1 MEIFN
6 SASVHKTFI
15 YVLGLPKVW
24 VTQDFGYGRAAGVVS
39 VRRNQELPP
48 CRTKPASAGSRRY
61 PLLTSAE
68 LGNTGDTS
76 VITYIRKGKKHCAAA
91 VREE

>member
-1 MEIFN
+1 M
-6 SASVHKTFI
+6 S
-15 YVLGLPKVW
+15 W
-24 VTQDFGYGRAAGVVS
+24 VYPRFGFTQDFGHGRAAGVVS

-48 CRTKPASAGSRRY
+48 CRTKPASAASRRN

-68 LGNTGDTS
+68 LSNTGDTS
-76 VITYIRKGKKHCAAA
+76 VITFVRKGKKHCAAA